1 MEILKKEIYRLS
13 RLINAPNELLPTFE
27 TSEDFARPH
36 IEKQGNEYH
45 FVVVERGQ
53 ELQRKKTNKLDEILF
68 WIFRG
73 VTFSMAAK
81 TELENRIENE
91 DFRIQLFK
99 IQEDLIGQ
107 INLGYKKELEGKHKR
122 LLKYVGKILKK

>member
-1 MEILKKEIYRLS
+1 MEVLRKKVNELAK
-13 RLINAPNELLPTFE
+13 LINAPNQILPTFE

-53 ELQRKKTNKLDEILF
+53 EHQRKRTSDFDEILF
-68 WIFRG
+68 WIFDG
-73 VTFSMAAK
+73 VTFSMA
-81 TELENRIENE
+81 TEIELKNRNENE

-99 IQEDLIGQ
+99 IQEELIGK
-107 INLGYKKELEGKHKR
+107 INQEYKKILEEKHKK
-122 LLKYVGKILKK
+122 LLR